1 MTPDAKYQSMLDAA
15 RDEAILEEQRQHD
28 AKAITEAMEC
38 VSNVGSA
45 SGAAR
50 RDAEPLKVGHTKL
63 FGPGTHV
70 PPRDHVIS
78 HGVRIAEAA
87 MRLGSPYSAFQ
98 AQAARA
104 DAARRVVI
112 EVTSM
117 DALLARLAN
126 REHAS

>member
-1 MTPDAKYQSMLDAA
+1 MTPDAKYQSMLDAT

-28 AKAITEAMEC
+28 AHAIAEAM
-38 VSNVGSA
+38 
-45 SGAAR
+45 
-50 RDAEPLKVGHTKL
+50 
-63 FGPGTHV
+63 
-70 PPRDHVIS
+70 PRLHELPM
-78 HGVRIAEAA
+78 GVRIAEAA

-117 DALLARLAN
+117 DVLLARIAGQ
-126 REHAS
+126 RTE